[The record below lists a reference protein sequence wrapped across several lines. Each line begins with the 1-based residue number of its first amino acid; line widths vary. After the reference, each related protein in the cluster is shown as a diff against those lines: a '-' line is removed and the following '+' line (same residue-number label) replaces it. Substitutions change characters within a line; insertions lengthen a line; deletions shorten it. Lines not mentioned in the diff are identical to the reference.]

1 MNTLKVVNKNL
12 IGQSEHAVLQNID
25 TNEIYEFSQIT
36 NSTIRDNDL
45 SHPIITN
52 STIRDNDLSHPIIQ
66 SILNNGHTVQAE
78 INNGKAT
85 LQL

>member
-45 SHPIITN
+45 SHPII
-52 STIRDNDLSHPIIQ
+52 Q